1 VVLLRWTRPQ
11 GEGGRVKGRFTPPS
25 RRSGRSAQQ
34 KARSWPIGA
43 VHIRRVTRPG
53 EARLAD
59 EYDAAQERGEFA
71 TGHPKSVG
79 DGDTFQ
85 ATTEQLGLKGGG
97 RASQPPLPDKQAERA
112 TAMSQVHT
120 PGNASGPD

>member
-11 GEGGRVKGRFTPPS
+11 GEAGGLRAGS
-25 RRSGRSAQQ
+25 RHRRGDPEEAHN
-34 KARSWPIGA
+34 KKPRSWPIGA

-85 ATTEQLGLKGGG
+85 ATTEQLGLKGG

-112 TAMSQVHT
+112 TAMSQVCT